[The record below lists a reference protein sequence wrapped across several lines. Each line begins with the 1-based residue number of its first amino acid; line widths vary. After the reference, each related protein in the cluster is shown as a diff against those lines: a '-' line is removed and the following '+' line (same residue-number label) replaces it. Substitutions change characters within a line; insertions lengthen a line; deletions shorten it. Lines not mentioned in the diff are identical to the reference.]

1 MWENLF
7 KKGREGW
14 QELGFSIQFMR
25 KLKKKSGVRHN
36 KKMISFLQ
44 TCEVENPIELSDHLQ
59 KVYGSFDDFITRV
72 QGLDQI
78 S

>member
-7 KKGREGW
+7 TKGRVGW
-14 QELGFSIQFMR
+14 KPMGFSMQFMR
-25 KLKKKSGVRHN
+25 KLKNRSSVRHN
-36 KKMISFLQ
+36 NEIISFLQ
-44 TCEVENPIELSDHLQ
+44 ICEVENPIELSDHLK

-78 S
+78 

>member
-7 KKGREGW
+7 KKGRVGW
-14 QELGFSIQFMR
+14 QPMGFSIQFMR
-25 KLKKKSGVRHN
+25 KLTNKSCVPHN
-36 KKMISFLQ
+36 KKIISFLE
-44 TCEVENPIELSDHLQ
+44 TCEVENPIELSDYF
-59 KVYGSFDDFITRV
+59 KTVYGSFDEFITRV